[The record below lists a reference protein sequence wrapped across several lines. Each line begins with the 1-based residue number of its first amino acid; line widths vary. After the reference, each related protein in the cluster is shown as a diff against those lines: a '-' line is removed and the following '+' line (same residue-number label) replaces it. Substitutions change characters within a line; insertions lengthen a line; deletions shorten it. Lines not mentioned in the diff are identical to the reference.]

1 MNCKTAINSAEVKQR
16 TKLQNRAMHLW
27 FRQCAEC
34 LNDSGLDMLIFF
46 ERINFQLNLDW
57 TDTAFKEK
65 IWKYAQQDML
75 DKESTAE
82 LDTAEPSQI
91 CLLLTK
97 AIAEQTGV
105 TLPPWPDRFNQ
116 TGE

>member
-1 MNCKTAINSAEVKQR
+1 MNCRAATNCAEVKQR
-16 TKLQNRAMHLW
+16 TNLQNRALHLW

-34 LNDSGLDMLIFF
+34 LNDSGLDMITFF
-46 ERINFQLNLDW
+46 EQIDFKLNLEW
-57 TDTAFKEK
+57 TEIAFKEK

-75 DKESTAE
+75 DNESTTQ
-82 LDTAEPSQI
+82 LDTSEPSMI

-105 TLPPWPDRFNQ
+105 TLPPWPDRFSR
-116 TGE
+116 